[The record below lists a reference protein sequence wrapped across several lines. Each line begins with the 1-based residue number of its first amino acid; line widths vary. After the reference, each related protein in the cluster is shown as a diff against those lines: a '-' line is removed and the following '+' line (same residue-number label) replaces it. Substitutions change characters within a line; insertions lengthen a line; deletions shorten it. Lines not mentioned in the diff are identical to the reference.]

1 MRLGTVAV
9 AVGLTFTACSKSS
22 NAPGS
27 TAGDSGTAQPAAG
40 SAPAPAA
47 ATNVQYVT
55 SVAVLKKEPSDA
67 RTVKGPKDKQ
77 VPNWVSTLQRG
88 EKVTLLDSKDD
99 YARVRASDD
108 KEGWIAKRSVLSGDG
123 VREATVLIPTDTFE
137 RPDMLAMNP
146 KRKIEP
152 GSLILVI
159 KSRDLFSEVN
169 LAGSST
175 TWVLTNALVTDARV
189 IDQAKLIDKARYLI
203 AAKKDDEAKAVLA
216 TLRSGYSDSPL
227 PDVLA
232 KELGEPP
239 ANGAVPAAGE
249 PTPAANQPAQPSGGA
264 NNEPPPAQPAQ

>member
-9 AVGLTFTACSKSS
+9 AVGLTFTACSKPS
-22 NAPGS
+22 NAPQS
-27 TAGDSGTAQPAAG
+27 TAGDTGTAQPAAG

-67 RTVKGPKDKQ
+67 RTVKGLKDKQ

-123 VREATVLIPTDTFE
+123 VREATVMVPTDTFE

-169 LAGSST
+169 LAGSNT

-203 AAKKDDEAKAVLA
+203 AGKKDDEAKAVLA

-239 ANGAVPAAGE
+239 ANGAAPAAGE
-249 PTPAANQPAQPSGGA
+249 PAPGGAPAAQPAQPSGGA
-264 NNEPPPAQPAQ
+264 NEQPPAQ